1 MDYNSLVEDIDRLEL
16 LLADA
21 RREIRALIVQID
33 DLEGELYRIERWG
46 A

>member
-1 MDYNSLVEDIDRLEL
+1 MDYDSLVEDIHRLEL

-21 RREIRALIVQID
+21 RCEIRALIVQID

-46 A
+46 G